1 MIADSGFSLL
11 VWGPTPGGGGMGQL
25 AHSPL
30 VEVEAMAP
38 SPGVGCQAKVL
49 HAMHGLKCGTMGVP
63 TVSANWYG
71 FGLPLNLSYRIAGW
85 RPSLSHR
92 KGSVND

>member
-49 HAMHGLKCGTMGVP
+49 HAMHGLKGGTMGVP
-63 TVSANWYG
+63 TVSAN
-71 FGLPLNLSYRIAGW
+71 
-85 RPSLSHR
+85 
-92 KGSVND
+92 